1 MNDEDSISMHSF
13 VPRLDKLIINVY
25 FLSSSS
31 TSTCAVRERE
41 KRANELIVHFS
52 FSFIQIISE
61 ARMLPATSDIDKSG
75 GDFHPIAPIKSEL
88 VSQVETKV
96 SKKKKKKSKEE
107 KKSGV
112 LSTIFR
118 SNGRSNA
125 APAFD
130 LPSIDLD
137 LSPNNA
143 LRSPHRR
150 DSDPLRVPNSTL
162 PLPDVQLPTY
172 SRPEADMT
180 GGQRQL
186 TSEFAIPAVKLP
198 TIPNLDLPTTDK
210 SAANF
215 SIDQMRIPQVQLPEL
230 QFTSDEEVPLT
241 RTSFQSSAEKKLV
254 ERPTTPTI
262 ETGLALASPVEDML
276 SIQTDHKNFPIET
289 DYAVKTDSVSVG

>member
-1 MNDEDSISMHSF
+1 MI
-13 VPRLDKLIINVY
+13 
-25 FLSSSS
+25 
-31 TSTCAVRERE
+31 
-41 KRANELIVHFS
+41 
-52 FSFIQIISE
+52 
-61 ARMLPATSDIDKSG
+61 PATSDIDKSS
-75 GDFHPIAPIKSEL
+75 GDFHPIEQIKSEL
-88 VSQVETKV
+88 VPQPETKV
-96 SKKKKKKSKEE
+96 SKKKKKKSKDE

-112 LSTIFR
+112 LSTIF
-118 SNGRSNA
+118 RSNA

-150 DSDPLRVPNSTL
+150 DSDPLRVPNNTL
-162 PLPDVQLPTY
+162 PPPDVQLPTY

-186 TSEFAIPAVKLP
+186 MSEFAIPAVRLP

-210 SAANF
+210 SAARF

-230 QFTSDEEVPLT
+230 EFTSNEEVPPSLT
-241 RTSFQSSAEKKLV
+241 RTSFKSSTEKKLV

-289 DYAVKTDSVSVG
+289 DYAVKTNSVSVG